1 MANMYMKIGEHDGKG
16 DATAKYTGDASVSET
31 GWFAIRSFNWGA
43 ARSVSMDIGNGMN
56 RDAGMVAMSEISV
69 AKELDGASENILSR
83 MYVPGEAGDT
93 VEIIVTKPARTGQG
107 AEVYL
112 QITLEHARIVNY
124 SMSASD
130 GATPFE
136 NIALAY
142 SKVKIKHWH
151 EAEGGDLT
159 AGGDVTYD
167 LPSGVAES
175 HSVSG

>member
-1 MANMYMKIGEHDGKG
+1 MANIYMKIGDLETAG
-16 DATAKYTGDASVSET
+16 DATASYTGDAGVSEG

-43 ARSVSMDIGNGMN
+43 ARNVSMDIGNGMN

-69 AKELDGASENILSR
+69 AKELDGASENILSH
-83 MYVPGEAGDT
+83 MYVPGESGDT

-112 QITLEHARIVNY
+112 HIILEQARIVNY
-124 SMSASD
+124 SLSGSD

-136 NIALAY
+136 NLALAY
-142 SKVKIKHWH
+142 SKVTFKHWH
-151 EAEGGDLT
+151 EEEGGNLV

-167 LPSGVAES
+167 LPTGVAES
-175 HSVSG
+175 HAMSA